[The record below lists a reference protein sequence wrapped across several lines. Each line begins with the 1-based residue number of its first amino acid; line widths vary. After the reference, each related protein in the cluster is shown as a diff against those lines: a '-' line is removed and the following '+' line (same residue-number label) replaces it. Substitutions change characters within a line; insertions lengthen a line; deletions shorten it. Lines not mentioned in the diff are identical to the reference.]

1 MLFLT
6 ANLGRIA
13 AMSASIRYVLLAV
26 SLAMFL
32 PTAARAAGGIE
43 VVTEEMPPYNMT
55 ENGKVTGFSTDIVRA
70 VMKEAGIDA
79 PIQVMPW
86 ARAYDRALS
95 VPNVLIYSIA
105 RTPERE
111 ALFEWVGPIAP
122 TNWYIYSLAERPVTL
137 HSLEDARGQKI
148 ATVNM
153 DVGQQF
159 LLSRGFKMGT
169 ELQSTSRYENNYR
182 MLKIEHVGLWI
193 SNELNAIYL
202 MRQNGDD
209 PEKALV
215 RSLPLPEL
223 SSPEG
228 LSLAFSK
235 GTSPAIVE
243 RFRQALQTV
252 RRNGTYDSVMST
264 WFSKG
269 TD

>member
-1 MLFLT
+1 
-6 ANLGRIA
+6 
-13 AMSASIRYVLLAV
+13 MSSSLKYALLATV
-26 SLAMFL
+26 LTL
-32 PTAARAAGGIE
+32 LIPPAARAAGEIE

-55 ENGKVTGFSTDIVRA
+55 ENGRVTGFSTDIVQA

-111 ALFEWVGPIAP
+111 GLFQWVGPIAP

-243 RFRQALQTV
+243 RFREALETV
-252 RRNGTYDSVMST
+252 RKNGTYDALMHKWLSSA
-264 WFSKG
+264 SH
-269 TD
+269 

>member
-1 MLFLT
+1 
-6 ANLGRIA
+6 
-13 AMSASIRYVLLAV
+13 MSSSLKSVLLATV
-26 SLAMFL
+26 LTLFFPA
-32 PTAARAAGGIE
+32 AARAAGEIE

-55 ENGKVTGFSTDIVRA
+55 ENGKVTGFSTDIVQA

-111 ALFEWVGPIAP
+111 ALFQWVGPIAP
-122 TNWYIYSLAERPVTL
+122 TNWYLYSLAERPVTL
-137 HSLEDARGQKI
+137 HSLDDARGQKI

-182 MLKIEHVGLWI
+182 MLRIEHVGLWI

-202 MRQNGDD
+202 MRKNGDD

-243 RFRQALQTV
+243 RFRKALSTV
-252 RRNGTYDSVMST
+252 RQNGTYEALMHKWLSSGDH
-264 WFSKG
+264 
-269 TD
+269 

>member
-209 PEKALV
+209 PDKALV